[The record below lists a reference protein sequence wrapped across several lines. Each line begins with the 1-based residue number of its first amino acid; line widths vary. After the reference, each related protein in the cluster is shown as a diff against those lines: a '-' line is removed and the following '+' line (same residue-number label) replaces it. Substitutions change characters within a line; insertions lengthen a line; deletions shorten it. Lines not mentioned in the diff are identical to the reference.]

1 MTGRIPDG
9 WDIVESLLRT
19 RGTVD
24 HVLIS
29 VADSFGIGIATVRP
43 DGRVSWSDTTYQI
56 HGRPRIDEVHT
67 VDDAA
72 MGVTSV
78 DGARLKAAY
87 WLGSEAPTLA
97 LEYTVG
103 TSRVA
108 LRTLG
113 TGVLG
118 FYSTSDPEP
127 AGESAPVTSSQP
139 VVTVPVQPVT
149 PAPEPEPAPTPAPAP
164 APEVRIDAAIPVH
177 AEEIET
183 SRRRSDPEKPT
194 SLGSSRAER
203 VLASSPDVIMVVEA
217 ETRTITMMVGDVN
230 AAFPI
235 VENLTA
241 GSSLSDATVHP
252 DDRDELDRWWSELDT
267 LANDEVRHLEVRMW
281 IQKAWVWRD
290 IRVSKFSSDSSGL
303 LAEALVVIRDV
314 HERMEYLHLLQTSEK
329 AWRVVFYD
337 SPVGLA
343 VVDREGNFAVVNDSF
358 CGAVG
363 RSREAVLAQDVS
375 LVLQTD
381 VLNVEGGFLYGKER
395 PLLRPNG
402 IEAWVRIRTRN
413 IEYREV
419 PHTLITVEDI
429 TVAKSAENQLRH
441 AALHNPLSGLP
452 NRELFSAELQQ
463 SLHRARRNQTQV
475 AVLFIDLDGLRMI
488 NNSLGHQAGDELVR
502 IAADRLRTAF
512 RTSDLVAHR
521 GGDEFLVL
529 CDEVDGK
536 ESVEHLAA
544 RAISVLREPVVIGTD
559 SIPISA
565 SVGAALSI
573 MGQHTSEEIERLAD
587 VAMYQAK
594 EIGGGSVIIH
604 DPDGTPPLLD
614 LAGALERGELRV
626 HYRPVYTLATSTVVG
641 FDTILHWRRGD
652 EVVPQEEISA
662 ALLDPSARPVL
673 LWMISQSIQDIRV
686 CVPDHVEQLSL
697 WLPTSRSALNQGTAQ
712 AAKAALSAGDEA
724 LPSPVLVLTMS
735 EGEVDRIGK
744 PTQVQRR
751 LSDLINHGPIGFG
764 ISQYTPEL
772 LPMSLL
778 RRLPARSVTLDPMI
792 IAATIADA
800 EYAQFVGGIIA
811 ALNAGG
817 IITIASAIDSAEL
830 LDQARRLGIAAVH
843 GDLLG
848 KPYPLMAY
856 AEVVAITHPSITESA
871 VPAAPPG
878 AAPAAWQLNYNPV
891 DRIDLREPMT
901 PPPSEPRFIGD
912 ELAREFGLNL
922 GDEPN
927 PPPFG

>member
-1 MTGRIPDG
+1 MTAADG

-29 VADSFGIGIATVRP
+29 VADSFGIGIATVTA
-43 DGRVSWSDTTYQI
+43 DGRVAWSDTTYLL
-56 HGRPRIDEVHT
+56 HGRPRIDEVRT

-72 MGVTSV
+72 MGITSV
-78 DGARLKAAY
+78 EGARVRAAY
-87 WLGSEAPTLA
+87 WLGSQAPTLT
-97 LEYTVG
+97 LEYRSPADG
-103 TSRVA
+103 RRIG
-108 LRTLG
+108 LQTLG
-113 TGVLG
+113 NGVIG
-118 FYSTSDPEP
+118 FHSVNDDVIRDEAGHPDVVRPDVVVPSPPPAQSEP
-127 AGESAPVTSSQP
+127 AR
-139 VVTVPVQPVT
+139 
-149 PAPEPEPAPTPAPAP
+149 PADPIDSPHVERRQQRLSEPSPT
-164 APEVRIDAAIPVH
+164 
-177 AEEIET
+177 
-183 SRRRSDPEKPT
+183 
-194 SLGSSRAER
+194 LGASRAER

-230 AAFPI
+230 AQVPI
-235 VENLTA
+235 VEGLSA

-252 DDRDELDRWWSELDT
+252 DDQEELDRWWDELDT
-267 LANDEVRHLEVRMW
+267 LTKDEVRHLEVRMW
-281 IQKAWVWRD
+281 IQRAWAWRD
-290 IRVSKFSSDSSGL
+290 IRVSKFSSDSEGL
-303 LAEALVVIRDV
+303 LSEVLVVVRDV

-343 VVDREGNFAVVNDSF
+343 VIDRDGSFAVVNDSF
-358 CGAVG
+358 CAAVG
-363 RSREAVLAQDVS
+363 RSREAVLAQDSSMVM
-375 LVLQTD
+375 QTD

-395 PLLRPNG
+395 PLQRPNG

-413 IEYREV
+413 IEYRET

-429 TVAKSAENQLRH
+429 TVAKAAENQLRH

-488 NNSLGHQAGDELVR
+488 NNSMGHQAGDELVR
-502 IAADRLRTAF
+502 VAADRLRTAF

-536 ESVEHLAA
+536 ESVEQLAV

-587 VAMYQAK
+587 IAMYQAK

-614 LAGALERGELRV
+614 LVGALERGELRV
-626 HYRPVYTLATSTVVG
+626 HYRPVYTLATNAVVG
-641 FDTILHWRRGD
+641 FDTLLHWRRGD
-652 EVVPQEEISA
+652 EVVPQEEIGA

-673 LWMISQSIQDIRV
+673 LWMISQAVQDIRV
-686 CVPDHVEQLSL
+686 CVPEYVERLSL
-697 WLPTSRSALNQGTAQ
+697 WLPTSRSALNQGTTQ
-712 AAKAALSAGDEA
+712 AAKAALSAGDEGLA
-724 LPSPVLVLTMS
+724 SPVLILTMS

-778 RRLPARSVTLDPMI
+778 RRLPARSVTVDPMV
-792 IAATIADA
+792 IAATIVDPD
-800 EYAQFVGGIIA
+800 YAQFVGGIIA

-817 IITIASAIDSAEL
+817 IITIASAIDSTEL
-830 LDQARRLGIAAVH
+830 LAQARRLGIAAVH

-856 AEVVAITHPSITESA
+856 AEVVGIAHPDISTSNADATGAASPSI
-871 VPAAPPG
+871 PANVPG

-891 DRIDLREPMT
+891 DRIDLRDA
-901 PPPSEPRFIGD
+901 PSRPQSIGD
-912 ELAREFGLNL
+912 ALAQELGLNL
-922 GDEPN
+922 GDEN
-927 PPPFG
+927 PPSAI